1 MFSIDKVYFSATLVL
16 VVLSSFAEVTCTG
29 VTIPIRKGM
38 QLRDANGAVDLQ
50 KLERS
55 VRHSVRFAYH
65 LPFPYIESP
74 LIVGLRV

>member
-55 VRHSVRFAYH
+55 VRHSVRFACH
-65 LPFPYIESP
+65 LQFPYIESP
-74 LIVGLRV
+74 LIIALRV